1 MKLARREFLM
11 GSALALGGLAWAGDG
26 KRLRIGVAGLKHNH
40 VNQILKLAAKDPSVS
55 IVALADDDD
64 QNRKEIARAF
74 GQPVRYANHRE
85 LLESEQLDAV
95 VVCEEFGQRGKV
107 VIDALR
113 AGKHVFCDKPLCT
126 RLDELKTIASL
137 AAQKHLEV
145 HVDFSL
151 RHYWARAA
159 SLLQQGEVGEIVS
172 CTFSGPHGLNYE
184 RRPKWYF
191 EPGKHGGI
199 INDLMGHGADF
210 VHWITRHRYAE
221 VLSATRACV
230 GLPQHPKFETSGD
243 ASFRLE
249 GGASIFGH
257 VDYLVPAGHSTT
269 WTCNVTGTKG
279 DAVLNERDGF
289 ILRPAGAAERRLAPN
304 ELRAESLHPF
314 TDFVRLLTDGTP
326 PLRTTTESLH
336 ASQATLLAQ
345 RSAESG
351 KTHAPFRTY
360 ERSRPRYETY

>member
-1 MKLARREFLM
+1 MKLARREFLTT
-11 GSALALGGLAWAGDG
+11 SALALGGLAWAGG
-26 KRLRIGVAGLKHNH
+26 EARLRIGVAGLKHNH

-55 IVALADDDD
+55 IVAIADDDE
-64 QNRKEIARAF
+64 QNRKEFERSF

-95 VVCEEFGQRGKV
+95 VVCEEFGRRGEV
-107 VIDALR
+107 VIAALR

-126 RLDELKTIASL
+126 RSEELKTIAAL
-137 AAQKHLEV
+137 AAQRHLEV

-151 RHYWARAA
+151 RHYWARAG

-199 INDLMGHGADF
+199 INDLMGHGVDL

-221 VLSATRACV
+221 VLSASRACV

-243 ASFRLE
+243 ASFRLD

-269 WTCNVTGTKG
+269 WKLTVTGTKG
-279 DAVLNERDGF
+279 DAVLSERDGLV
-289 ILRPAGAAERRLAPN
+289 LRPAGAAERRLAPT
-304 ELRAESLHPF
+304 ELRAESPHPF
-314 TDFVRLLTDGTP
+314 TDFVGLLTDGTP
-326 PLRTTTESLH
+326 PLRTTSESLH
-336 ASQATLLAQ
+336 VSEATLLAQ
-345 RSAESG
+345 RAAETG
-351 KTHAPFRTY
+351 KTHMPF
-360 ERSRPRYETY
+360 PKLK

>member
-1 MKLARREFLM
+1 VTKKIKLARREFLM
-11 GSALALGGLAWAGDG
+11 GSALALGGLAWAGEVG
-26 KRLRIGVAGLKHNH
+26 RLRIGVAGLKHNH

-55 IVALADDDD
+55 IVALADDDE
-64 QNRKEIARAF
+64 QNRKENARAF
-74 GQPVRYANHRE
+74 GLTLRHANHRE

-95 VVCEEFGQRGKV
+95 VVCEEFGRRGEV
-107 VIDALR
+107 VIAALR

-126 RLDELKTIASL
+126 RIDELKTIAAL

-191 EPGKHGGI
+191 ESGKHGGI
-199 INDLMGHGADF
+199 INDLMGHGVDF

-230 GLPQHPKFETSGD
+230 GFPQHPTFETSGD

-269 WTCNVTGTKG
+269 WKLNVTGTKG
-279 DAVLNERDGF
+279 DAVLSERDGLV
-289 ILRPAGAAERRLAPN
+289 LRPAGAAERRLAPN
-304 ELRAESLHPF
+304 ELRAESPHPF
-314 TDFVRLLTDGTP
+314 TDFVRLLTVGTA
-326 PLRTTTESLH
+326 PLRTTAESLH
-336 ASQATLLAQ
+336 VSQATLLAQ
-345 RSAESG
+345 QAAETG
-351 KTHAPFRTY
+351 KTHVPFPALK
-360 ERSRPRYETY
+360 S